1 MFDQDEK
8 GWFNSLKLEETDKDA
23 KEYYLKL
30 TEMINEMMKFE
41 NLKDIP
47 EEMVQSFGETL
58 LSTPEFNAQINKL
71 VLKRFE

>member
-1 MFDQDEK
+1 M
-8 GWFNSLKLEETDKDA
+8 
-23 KEYYLKL
+23 KL

-47 EEMVQSFGETL
+47 EEMVKSFGETL
-58 LSTPEFNAQINKL
+58 LSTPEFNSQINKL